1 MHGLIFRKSIHY
13 WQDQPGSRRPL
24 KAAGQKGVTRK
35 NTGTQVLGEKITTV
49 HEPAAIL
56 AGPQVSP
63 NPFFRRPGP
72 TRSAPPRPAAFFG
85 MAAKISRNRPPKEAL
100 SRRDR
105 QPSLARLAIFSRLAG
120 LYHQK
125 PLAAPR
131 SPPPRREAVLEV
143 WNSRT
148 RLPANPLCR
157 WSRACPTPNRY
168 YVPLAVLRSP
178 EQPVRAA
185 H

>member
-105 QPSLARLAIFSRLAG
+105 QPSLARLAIFPGLRGCITRSRW
-120 LYHQK
+120 Q
-125 PLAAPR
+125 PLGHRPPVWRQFSRFGIAAR
-131 SPPPRREAVLEV
+131 DSQ
-143 WNSRT
+143 RT
-148 RLPANPLCR
+148 RCAGG
-157 WSRACPTPNRY
+157 AGH
-168 YVPLAVLRSP
+168 A
-178 EQPVRAA
+178 
-185 H
+185 